1 MVNKTVHGDSYEYEY
16 KYETQTTSGRDIR
29 TPFERRYGSSTQFTA
44 CSRHRYMAPHAHA
57 RMRNVLWRDHIPLQN
72 SGRRHMHNPRS
83 WLVTKRRYKSSLSH
97 PLDSDSANGKE
108 FVCYGLSNSQWRPCI
123 YSNTPRTA

>member
-44 CSRHRYMAPHAHA
+44 AGIGFVTLI
-57 RMRNVLWRDHIPLQN
+57 RMRKHAYILRNL
-72 SGRRHMHNPRS
+72 SGEMS
-83 WLVTKRRYKSSLSH
+83 EEESSS
-97 PLDSDSANGKE
+97 SDSEASDNVDDTRNLPEGA
-108 FVCYGLSNSQWRPCI
+108 
-123 YSNTPRTA
+123 PRISSCALIEDGEEEHLRYNISRQNLQSLQK